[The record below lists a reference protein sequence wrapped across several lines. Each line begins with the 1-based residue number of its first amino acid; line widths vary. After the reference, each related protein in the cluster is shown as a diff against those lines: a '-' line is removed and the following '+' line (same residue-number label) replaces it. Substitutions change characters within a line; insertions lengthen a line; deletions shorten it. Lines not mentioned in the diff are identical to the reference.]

1 MIENWDY
8 EMILSFVL
16 WIFRSHVSDI
26 LHSKTFIYLK
36 VKKHG
41 RHQVKLAS
49 DISADGQ
56 TTEGSE
62 LGSIES
68 KPSDSSAFT
77 LLKYFL
83 QEFGPATSE
92 QFMEAQRNFVQSCAA

>member
-1 MIENWDY
+1 MLLIDVCKCAQYLPNTGFKKS
-8 EMILSFVL
+8 IPKFSCT
-16 WIFRSHVSDI
+16 WI
-26 LHSKTFIYLK
+26 K

-49 DISADGQ
+49 DISTDGH
-56 TTEGSE
+56 TTESSE
-62 LGSIES
+62 MASVES

>member
-1 MIENWDY
+1 M
-8 EMILSFVL
+8 
-16 WIFRSHVSDI
+16 
-26 LHSKTFIYLK
+26 
-36 VKKHG
+36 KKHG

-49 DISADGQ
+49 DIGANGH
-56 TTEGSE
+56 TTESSE
-62 LGSIES
+62 LASIES
-68 KPSDSSAFT
+68 KQSDSSVFT

>member
-1 MIENWDY
+1 MLLIPVCNIVQY
-8 EMILSFVL
+8 LPNTGLKKI
-16 WIFRSHVSDI
+16 HP
-26 LHSKTFIYLK
+26 KTLIYLK

-49 DISADGQ
+49 DISADGH